1 MADKETETK
10 AMPAVQANGHGR
22 VVEGGGGRWR
32 AVEGGGGLWMVEGRL
47 RTRIG
52 CC

>member
-10 AMPAVQANGHGR
+10 AIPAVQANGHGW
-22 VVEGGGGRWR
+22 V
-32 AVEGGGGLWMVEGRL
+32 VEGGGGLWVVEGRL